1 MNRELLQQ
9 ALDMINAAIKSGDW
23 KVDGACDPD
32 SLIRRLEAE
41 LALDKKADNAR
52 ELGLDYEPEQ
62 EPTIEDNSQDWAK
75 LDGATA
81 WHLIERHADN
91 WSDVGKMM
99 DEYVA
104 AKLAES
110 ESYDE
115 TSWQMGYW
123 AGKEAEVNKF
133 IRDACDRLVTP
144 ERTPRKEWV
153 GLTQDE
159 IEEIYRGN
167 TRDNGMCSG
176 LSIALEVQLKLKE
189 KNNAV

>member
-1 MNRELLQQ
+1 MNKLDLIIDTLIFAKSDSLSYEIWNRIDKALAAARELQ
-9 ALDMINAAIKSGDW
+9 
-23 KVDGACDPD
+23 
-32 SLIRRLEAE
+32 AE
-41 LALDKKADNAR
+41 LAK
-52 ELGLDYEPEQ
+52 PEQ
-62 EPTIEDNSQDWAK
+62 EQEPIVPDNMQDWAK

-81 WHLIERHADN
+81 WHLMERHADN
-91 WSDVGKMM
+91 WADVGKMM

-110 ESYDE
+110 VSYDQ

-133 IRDACDRLVTP
+133 IRDVCDRLVMP

-189 KNNAV
+189 KNT